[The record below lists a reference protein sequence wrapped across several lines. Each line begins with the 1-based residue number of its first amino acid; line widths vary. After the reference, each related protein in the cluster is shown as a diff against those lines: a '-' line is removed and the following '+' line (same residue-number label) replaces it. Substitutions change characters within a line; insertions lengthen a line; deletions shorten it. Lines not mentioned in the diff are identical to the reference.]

1 MYEEKLNEYKA
12 NLNSGND
19 KHFRAKHYLSMHALI
34 TQLENPTMLELG
46 VQSGNST
53 KLFLNALQ
61 DSDQGSLV
69 SVDIDDCTSDADSP
83 KWTFIRSD
91 LADTQGILEQAP
103 KLKEGIDVLFI
114 DSLHTVDHVYKEIY
128 GFFPYLKKGG
138 VIFIDDIDS
147 APYAEGEEMD
157 SFYVETENRQ
167 ILNFI
172 NRIFEANMDRLDLSI
187 HRGWT
192 GLARLDKRSDFMTRL
207 NEPKG
212 LKVRQSK
219 RLWKL
224 KRSLKKRKII

>member
-53 KLFLNALQ
+53 KLFLNALH
-61 DSDQGSLV
+61 DSDRGTLV
-69 SVDIDDCTSDADSP
+69 SVDIADCSTVASSP

-91 LADTQGILEQAP
+91 SADTDNILNHAP
-103 KLKEGIDVLFI
+103 WLKDGIDVLFI

-138 VIFIDDIDS
+138 VIFMDDVDS

-172 NRIFEANMDRLDLSI
+172 NCVFEANMDRLDLSI

-192 GLARLDKRSDFMTRL
+192 GLARLDKRSDFMTQL

-212 LKVRQSK
+212 LKVRQS
-219 RLWKL
+219 RRMWKL